1 MKVKSKM
8 NISRVSIFPGFLA
21 LSILILAFAGTTT
34 AKSLYVIADMDA
46 DPQPVRAYDIGVD
59 SSLAYQSESQ
69 IERWVYGAEF
79 LAIDT
84 DNERLFVTYHGSN
97 KIALIDARM
106 NTVIDIKTAPGAS
119 DLAGIVYDNDKDL
132 LYCIERGSSW
142 LYVYSCNPET
152 NTLTY
157 VQGSPFS
164 LRRATGYGIALDE
177 VNDILYVANGTS
189 NIYAYDTSAWELQR
203 TIAVSRTSYV
213 LAVDEGDGYLYSGGG
228 YADNH
233 YLTQFNLD
241 TSVQKEVQVES
252 DAGVMGLGVDTD
264 TGIIYLSTGND
275 NASGGDNLLAYDSS
289 LKRVYKISNIG
300 NPAGLV
306 VPRKDVGFNPLNL
319 EKEITEGVIGGNDD
333 VCSVEVGGFIT
344 YSICFDNL
352 NYDDVNEIVV
362 IDTLPAEV
370 SFVSA
375 NAYQD
380 GVYGEYD
387 SGLHIY
393 TWLCPSL
400 EHGET
405 ACLDITVRVNENVE
419 LGAYFKNYA
428 TIVGQ
433 TIPSSTTGIESYTAD
448 RTLHVRKSVVGA
460 FADEVVTVDPGEN
473 ITYRIHFDNNDND
486 FLATEVVVVDYLP
499 DELSFV
505 SADYDQSLGF
515 YNSASHTYTWYYLD
529 LQPGDATN
537 VKLTTRVNDN
547 VIPGTTVTNSV
558 VIDCDETSE
567 ASADVDILVT
577 GSGPINSFS
586 LSKEVDGAVGDIY
599 KVNLDEEVT
608 YLICVDANNIAEP
621 IADVTVT
628 DYLPEEVTF
637 VSADGGDIIGQY
649 DKKTH
654 TCTWSYPYVSPD
666 DIYYLEIK
674 VRVNQDVAFGKTI
687 TNIVDITSAKTVT
700 VTTSAD
706 IVTDEGGWQVED
718 IQIIPE
724 TIRRDS
730 SLSGIIAVLEMP
742 EGIKV
747 SDIKEEP
754 LILTPGGISSETPI
768 VIETDGTVKV
778 VAVFDKDQVMDAIP
792 IYGEVELEIV
802 GQFNS
807 GQSYYG
813 EATITITRFGGN

>member
-1 MKVKSKM
+1 MKAKSEM
-8 NISRVSIFPGFLA
+8 NIFRVSIFPFFLA
-21 LSILILAFAGTTT
+21 LSILILAFTGTTT

-46 DPQPVRAYDIGVD
+46 DPQPVQAYDIGVD
-59 SSLAYQSESQ
+59 SSLTYQSESK
-69 IERWVYGAEF
+69 IEHWMYGAEF

-84 DNERLFVTYHGSN
+84 DNERLFVTYRGSN
-97 KIALIDARM
+97 RIGLVDAKTM
-106 NTVIDIKTAPGAS
+106 AAIGSKTAPGAS

-152 NTLTY
+152 NTLSY
-157 VQGSPFS
+157 VQSSPFS

-177 VNDILYVANGTS
+177 ANDMLYVANGTS
-189 NIYAYDTSAWELQR
+189 NIYAYDTSEWELQR

-213 LAVDEGDGYLYSGGG
+213 LAVDEDNGYLYSGGG

-252 DAGVMGLGVDTD
+252 NAGVMGLGVDKDTD
-264 TGIIYLSTGND
+264 IIYLSTGNN
-275 NASGGDNLLAYDSS
+275 NASGGDNLLVYDSS
-289 LKRVYKISNIG
+289 LKRIYKVSDIG
-300 NPAGLV
+300 KPSGLV
-306 VPRKDVGFNPLNL
+306 VPQKDVGFNPLNL
-319 EKEITEGVIGGNDD
+319 EKEITEGIISSDD
-333 VCSVEVGGFIT
+333 GVCSVEVGGSIT

-352 NYDDVNEIVV
+352 IYDDVNEIMV

-375 NAYQD
+375 TAYQD

-387 SGLHIY
+387 SDLHIY
-393 TWLCPSL
+393 TWLCSSL

-405 ACLDITVRVNENVE
+405 VCFDITVQVNGDVE
-419 LGAYFKNYA
+419 LGASFKNYA

-433 TIPSSTTGIESYTAD
+433 TIPSTTTGIESYTAD
-448 RTLHVRKSVVGA
+448 RTLHIRKSVVGA
-460 FADEVVTVDPGEN
+460 FADDVVTVDPGEN
-473 ITYRIHFDNNDND
+473 VTYRIHFDNNDND
-486 FLATEVVVVDYLP
+486 FLATEVVIVDFLP

-515 YNSASHTYTWYYLD
+515 YDAAMHTYTWYYLD

-537 VKLTTRVNDN
+537 VKLTARVNDN

-567 ASADVDILVT
+567 AVADTDILVT
-577 GSGPINSFS
+577 GTGPINSFS

-621 IADVTVT
+621 IAGVTVT
-628 DYLPEEVTF
+628 DYLPDEVSF
-637 VSADGGDIIGQY
+637 VSAEGGDIIGQY
-649 DKKTH
+649 NAKTH
-654 TCTWSYPYVSPD
+654 TYTWSYPYISPG
-666 DIYYLEIK
+666 DIYYLEIT
-674 VRVNQDVAFGKTI
+674 VRVNQDVAFGKAI

-700 VTTSAD
+700 VTASTD

-718 IQIIPE
+718 IQIIPD

-742 EGIKV
+742 EGIKI

-754 LILTPGGISSETPI
+754 LVLTPGGIKSDPPI
-768 VIETDGTVKV
+768 VIETDGKVKV
-778 VAVFDKDQVMDAIP
+778 VAVFDKNQVMEAIP
-792 IYGEVELEIV
+792 KYGEVELEIV
-802 GQFNS
+802 GQFNF

-813 EATITITRFGGN
+813 EATITITRFAD